1 MQKVSTFPPQIL
13 WRLSQLHDFKKANM
27 AQKNGN

>member
-1 MQKVSTFPPQIL
+1 MQEGSTFPPQIL
-13 WRLSQLHDFKKANM
+13 WRLSNFYDIKKANM